1 MARVI
6 PNARLYF
13 ETGKTTELFFPSAL
27 RPQVEKSPYLQYE
40 WKSHPELVTCQSP
53 TVTNMTVS
61 QPAAKF

>member
-13 ETGKTTELFFPSAL
+13 ETGKTTELSFPSAL
-27 RPQVEKSPYLQYE
+27 RPQVKKSPNLQDE
-40 WKSHPELVTCQSP
+40 WKSHPKLITCQSP
-53 TVTNMTVS
+53 TITNITVS